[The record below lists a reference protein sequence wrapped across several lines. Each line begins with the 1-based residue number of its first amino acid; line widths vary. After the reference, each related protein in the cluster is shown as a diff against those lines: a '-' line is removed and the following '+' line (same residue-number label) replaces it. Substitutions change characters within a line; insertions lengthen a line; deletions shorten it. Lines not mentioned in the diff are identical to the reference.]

1 MKGDEESYSASM
13 EGSTFQ
19 CNYGYW
25 KRSTKDDTESLS
37 EEQIRSTEKRNV
49 ANKNRKY
56 WLFCC

>member
-25 KRSTKDDTESLS
+25 KRSTKDDTEKVENSP
-37 EEQIRSTEKRNV
+37 K
-49 ANKNRKY
+49 NK
-56 WLFCC
+56 